1 MIPASQ
7 AGHLAMSP
15 PWLHSP
21 PPGRMA
27 APKKG
32 RRASAPS
39 VAQQF
44 YAGHYADI
52 VRQTIDGAQE
62 GSSAADLPFLVGAL
76 AFVGRLEEARAL
88 FSGHRR
94 RGALPDAGPV
104 IVAARFFLGV
114 AYCRAGRL
122 DEAKREFLLNTRAE
136 CRHGEPLARF
146 YVLQGFGCY
155 RYFTGRLQRAARLA
169 RWALEHAFVA
179 DFSYGRLLA
188 TDLRGHS
195 LVQLGAVREGLSLLE
210 TARALA
216 NSLGLPGNAAALD
229 FAIGIYRARFG
240 VVPVKQATAELQEL
254 LSKARP
260 DDSYSRR
267 SLCMEMAVQHAL
279 AGEGDAA
286 WGMLERLGTERLP
299 DGGDVR
305 ARIRFL
311 LACAN
316 VARLRYGASS
326 MQPFVSEAR
335 ALVRSHED
343 ITLEVDVSGM
353 EILAS
358 GDAAERARIRARLVE
373 LNRRTGI
380 ARAWIRD
387 GGIEGGSA
395 SGAPPPLGAEVLEE
409 DRLGALYAACLRG
422 SPELASRVIGSGH
435 WGLLPL
441 CLKLEPGRRLMLLER
456 RLVVE
461 DHGNVAVLGDASDGT
476 LRFLRALAGGER
488 RSKEDLLK
496 VVWGIGSY
504 RPDAHDPVI
513 HTAVS
518 RLRAQLGVRG
528 NWIEAASGGYQ
539 LAPGVEVLDGS
550 SAFTAG
556 APMEAPSAA
565 AMADEANG
573 LSAPAA
579 IAPARPSS
587 PGPSPSSPELDAIVS
602 FLAREGSAS
611 STDVASRL
619 GVSEMT
625 ALRRLRD
632 LVEQGVVE
640 RSGKGKNTR
649 YRVGSSG

>member
-1 MIPASQ
+1 MAETQ
-7 AGHLAMSP
+7 GGHLALSSQ
-15 PWLHSP
+15 WLHFPSP
-21 PPGRMA
+21 GAMP
-27 APKKG
+27 PKKA

-39 VAQQF
+39 VAQLF
-44 YAGHYADI
+44 YAGHYAEI
-52 VRQTIDGAQE
+52 VRQRVDSAEDT
-62 GSSAADLPFLVGAL
+62 GSPADLPFLVGAL

-94 RGALPDAGPV
+94 RGILPDAGPV

-122 DEAKREFLLNTRAE
+122 DEAKREFSLNARAE
-136 CRHGEPLARF
+136 SRRGEPLARF

-155 RYFTGRLQRAARLA
+155 RYFTGRLQKAARHA
-169 RWALEHAFVA
+169 RWALEHAFVSN
-179 DFSYGRLLA
+179 FPYGRLLA
-188 TDLRGHS
+188 TDLRGHA

-210 TARALA
+210 TARSLA
-216 NSLGLPGNAAALD
+216 TSLGLPGNAAALD
-229 FAIGIYRARFG
+229 FALGIYRARFG
-240 VVPVKQATAELQEL
+240 VVPVKQALVELNDL
-254 LSKARP
+254 LAKARP

-267 SLCMEMAVQHAL
+267 SLCMEMAVQYAL

-286 WGMLERLGTERLP
+286 WGLLERLRTEHLP

-335 ALVRSHED
+335 ALVRAHED

-353 EILAS
+353 EILATQ
-358 GDAAERARIRARLVE
+358 DAEERARIRARLLE
-373 LNRRTGI
+373 LHRRTGI
-380 ARAWIRD
+380 SRAWLRD
-387 GGIEGGSA
+387 GILPGQADSV
-395 SGAPPPLGAEVLEE
+395 PPLGTEVLEE

-422 SPELASRVIGSGH
+422 SPELAASVIASGH

-476 LRFLRALAGGER
+476 RSFLRALSGGER
-488 RSKEDLLK
+488 RSKDELLR
-496 VVWGIGSY
+496 VVWGIKSY

-518 RLRAQLGVRG
+518 RLRALLGVRG
-528 NWIEAASGGYQ
+528 HWIEAASGGYQ
-539 LAPGVEVLDGS
+539 LAAGVSV
-550 SAFTAG
+550 
-556 APMEAPSAA
+556 MESFS
-565 AMADEANG
+565 G
-573 LSAPAA
+573 VSAPADSPLVA
-579 IAPARPSS
+579 EEAPRPSAPPAVPPARPSS
-587 PGPSPSSPELDAIVS
+587 PGPAPSASSLSPELDAIVS
-602 FLAREGSAS
+602 FLVREGSAS
-611 STDVASRL
+611 STDVATRV

-632 LVEQGVVE
+632 LVDQGVVS

-649 YRVGSSG
+649 YRAGSSS

>member
-1 MIPASQ
+1 M
-7 AGHLAMSP
+7 MSAAHGDP
-15 PWLHSP
+15 LDFSSSWLNYISP
-21 PPGRMA
+21 MP
-27 APKKG
+27 PKKA
-32 RRASAPS
+32 RRAPAPS
-39 VAQQF
+39 VAQLF
-44 YAGHYADI
+44 YAGHYAEI
-52 VRQTIDGAQE
+52 VRRWVDGVEE
-62 GSSAADLPFLVGAL
+62 GNSADLPFLVGAL

-94 RGALPDAGPV
+94 RGALPGAGPI

-122 DEAKREFLLNTRAE
+122 DEAKREFLLNAR
-136 CRHGEPLARF
+136 GESRKGEALARF

-155 RYFTGRLQRAARLA
+155 RYFTGRLHKAARHA
-169 RWALEHAFVA
+169 RWGLEHAFIA
-179 DFSYGRLLA
+179 EFPYGRLLA

-195 LVQLGAVREGLSLLE
+195 LVQLGAVHEGLSLLE
-210 TARALA
+210 TARSLA
-216 NSLGLPGNAAALD
+216 TSLGLPGNAAALD
-229 FAIGIYRARFG
+229 FSIGIYRARFG
-240 VVPVKQATAELQEL
+240 IVPVKQAIVELNEL
-254 LSKARP
+254 LAKARP

-267 SLCMEMAVQHAL
+267 SLCMEMAVQYAL

-286 WGMLERLGTERLP
+286 WGLLERLGTEHLP

-305 ARIRFL
+305 ARIRYL

-316 VARLRYGASS
+316 VARLRFGAAS
-326 MQPFVSEAR
+326 MRPFVSEAR
-335 ALVRSHED
+335 ALIRAHED

-353 EILAS
+353 EILATP
-358 GDAAERARIRARLVE
+358 DPEERARIRARLSE

-380 ARAWIRD
+380 SRAWLRE
-387 GGIEGGSA
+387 GSIEHT
-395 SGAPPPLGAEVLEE
+395 PPLGAEVLEE
-409 DRLGALYAACLRG
+409 DRIGALYAACLRG
-422 SPELASRVIGSGH
+422 SPELAARVIASGH

-441 CLKLEPGRRLMLLER
+441 CLRLEPARRLMRLDR

-461 DHGNVAVLGDASDGT
+461 DHGNVSVLGDVSDGT
-476 LRFLRALAGGER
+476 LRFLRALGDGER
-488 RSKEDLLK
+488 HSKEDLLR

-539 LAPGVEVLDGS
+539 LAAGVSVLEPAS
-550 SAFTAG
+550 
-556 APMEAPSAA
+556 
-565 AMADEANG
+565 G
-573 LSAPAA
+573 LSASAEA
-579 IAPARPSS
+579 SSDAEERASS
-587 PGPSPSSPELDAIVS
+587 PAPPPRPAMPSAGPQPEHEAIVA
-602 FLAREGSAS
+602 FLAKEGSAS

-632 LVEQGVVE
+632 LVEQGLIE
-640 RSGKGKNTR
+640 RLGKGKNTR
-649 YRVGSSG
+649 YRVGSSSRR